1 MRTIAEVLVVDPSDE
16 DAVATLVSLRTTAPD
31 ATVFRLTDGEQALHF
46 IGATDGFAARPT
58 GLPRLILLEVY
69 MPGMDGIAVLKSL
82 RARPGMEEL
91 PVVVWTS
98 SSNPLLIEQALQAGA
113 SEYHVKP
120 AALDAY
126 RAALDKIARRWVPK
140 AMASDASVS
149 RSA

>member
-16 DAVATLVSLRTTAPD
+16 DAVATLVCLHTTAPG

-46 IGATDGFAARPT
+46 IGATDGFAARPMD
-58 GLPRLILLEVY
+58 PPQLILLELY
-69 MPGMDGIAVLKSL
+69 IPGMDGIAVLKSL
-82 RARPGMEEL
+82 RARPGMQEL

-98 SSNPLLIEQALQAGA
+98 RSNPLLIEQALQAGA
-113 SEYHVKP
+113 SEYQVKP

-126 RAALDKIARRWVPK
+126 RAALDMIVHRWLPK
-140 AMASDASVS
+140 AMASGASVS